1 HINVVKKGVCF
12 VLKIHI
18 IKKGETLAAIAAQYN
33 IDLETLKRSNHQ
45 VIDPSMIVP
54 GMKLTIPQ
62 QSKNIPYKDEKSNR
76 HKHTLKKNRHE
87 HTTEQPTN
95 YMLPRRPMGED
106 VTENIYDR
114 IIAKQ
119 NTNKQNENKDFASNN
134 KKETQ
139 LYAEVY

>member
-1 HINVVKKGVCF
+1 KGVCF

-62 QSKNIPYKDEKSNR
+62 QSKNIPYKDEKSHH
-76 HKHTLKKNRHE
+76 HKHLLKKDRHE
-87 HTTEQPTN
+87 HSHEQVTN
-95 YMLPRRPMGED
+95 YMQNRRPTGED
-106 VTENIYDR
+106 ITENTYDR
-114 IIAKQ
+114 ILSKQ
-119 NTNKQNENKDFASNN
+119 NTNNQNEYKYIISNN
-134 KKETQ
+134 KK
-139 LYAEVY
+139 

>member
-1 HINVVKKGVCF
+1 M
-12 VLKIHI
+12 KIHI

-62 QSKNIPYKDEKSNR
+62 QSKNIPYKDEKSHR
-76 HKHTLKKNRHE
+76 HKHLLKKDRHE
-87 HTTEQPTN
+87 HSPEQPTN
-95 YMLPRRPMGED
+95 YMQPRRPMGED

-114 IIAKQ
+114 IFAKQ
-119 NTNKQNENKDFASNN
+119 NTNKQNENKDFVSNN

-139 LYAEVY
+139 LYTEIYCDCCNRKMYFT

>member
-1 HINVVKKGVCF
+1 
-12 VLKIHI
+12 

-62 QSKNIPYKDEKSNR
+62 QSKNIPYKDEKSHH
-76 HKHTLKKNRHE
+76 HKHLLKKDRHE
-87 HTTEQPTN
+87 PSPDQSTN
-95 YMLPRRPMGED
+95 CMHARRSMGSD

-119 NTNKQNENKDFASNN
+119 NTNKHNKNKCFVSNY

-139 LYAEVY
+139 LYIEIYSDCCNRKMYFT